1 MNLKFNISKY
11 NILPFF
17 LPPYSPTHLTYNGE
31 NALKGTK
38 GRILSDATAYFLTNL
53 LSVLFIN

>member
-38 GRILSDATAYFLTNL
+38 GRILSDATA
-53 LSVLFIN
+53 